1 MWFTGTFSLSCLE
14 FGCFRKILLGRV
26 ARVFLSGVLCIV
38 LLNIVFY
45 SLHPRIVT
53 SLNMYSV
60 HTILR
65 PRRSGYHD
73 LITCHQAWGLQIIKH
88 RHQTIMKSG
97 VYIASLN
104 WWSSHHTALQ
114 RQWARR
120 DVPVLHTV
128 ERLTRSITCTRWSP
142 RNRIRVSVNTRVY
155 SMGLICK
162 TNYCKWQRCVQHV
175 LVRHM

>member
-1 MWFTGTFSLSCLE
+1 MAGLSKMCWRSSNFDFIFSFSRVIPWNLLFVLSCLE

-26 ARVFLSGVLCIV
+26 ARLFLSGVLCIV

-60 HTILR
+60 HTILQ

-88 RHQTIMKSG
+88 RHQAIMTSD

-104 WWSSHHTALQ
+104 WWSSQSHRVNYNSSGPDA
-114 RQWARR
+114 
-120 DVPVLHTV
+120 
-128 ERLTRSITCTRWSP
+128 TCQFSVRWSAWL
-142 RNRIRVSVNTRVY
+142 
-155 SMGLICK
+155 G
-162 TNYCKWQRCVQHV
+162 Q
-175 LVRHM
+175 